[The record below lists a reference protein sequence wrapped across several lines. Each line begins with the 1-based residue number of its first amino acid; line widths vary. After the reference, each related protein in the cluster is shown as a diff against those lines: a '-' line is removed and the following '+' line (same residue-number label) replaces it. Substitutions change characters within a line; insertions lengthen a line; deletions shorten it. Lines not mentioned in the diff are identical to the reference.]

1 MNPADTSPY
10 RNTSATNENIL
21 WMLDRSFIFLP
32 LKVGKRALFHCD
44 VHKWYSFKIYWTGT
58 VIMWMAWRS
67 IALMYSQQTKTRFK
81 KASIQLNVWNAFCI
95 FPEESENEHVLNPE
109 CLGIWFSHQLYPC
122 FSPDRLVLVHGL
134 MERLPHVLTG
144 WMDTYSLSLKS
155 WFFLHWKVFNNFI
168 FTRHVHSS
176 SLQIVLW
183 RNVLGHVFLLLFP
196 LFLWCRTFCLPLSFK
211 TSGSHVGLT

>member
-1 MNPADTSPY
+1 
-10 RNTSATNENIL
+10 
-21 WMLDRSFIFLP
+21 MLDRSFIFLP

-58 VIMWMAWRS
+58 AIMWMAWRR

-122 FSPDRLVLVHGL
+122 FSPDILIVHGL

-144 WMDTYSLSLKS
+144 WMDTLHTVSHWSLDS
-155 WFFLHWKVFNNFI
+155 FFTEMSSI
-168 FTRHVHSS
+168 ISS
-176 SLQIVLW
+176 SPDMSTLLVYKYSFEEMCLVTFSFFCSLFFCDAE
-183 RNVLGHVFLLLFP
+183 RFVFPCP
-196 LFLWCRTFCLPLSFK
+196 LT
-211 TSGSHVGLT
+211 HQGLMLV